1 MHSNPYLKIEK
12 FKTKNNIKQKYT
24 VPMKHFFTLE
34 TASPSEKTLNI
45 IRQIAYSCRSIKV
58 NGKCELVCLN

>member
-1 MHSNPYLKIEK
+1 MTAILISRLRNSKLKIIS
-12 FKTKNNIKQKYT
+12 NLKYT

>member
-1 MHSNPYLKIEK
+1 
-12 FKTKNNIKQKYT
+12 
-24 VPMKHFFTLE
+24 MKDFFTLE

-58 NGKCELVCLN
+58 NGKCEMVYLN